1 MTIQNLTYK
10 EGDKYYAL
18 TWTSSGHCFYIGPYT
33 NRSAARRRAL
43 LAKGQSQLLSDYDQH
58 LTKEINSARPA

>member
-18 TWTSSGHCFYIGPYT
+18 TWTSSGHCFYIGPYS

-43 LAKGQSQLLSDYDQH
+43 LAKEQS
-58 LTKEINSARPA
+58 